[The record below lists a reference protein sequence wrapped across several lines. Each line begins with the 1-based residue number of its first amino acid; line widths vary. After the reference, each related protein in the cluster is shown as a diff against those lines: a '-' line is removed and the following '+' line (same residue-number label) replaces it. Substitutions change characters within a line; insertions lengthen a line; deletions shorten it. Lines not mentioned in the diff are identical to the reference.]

1 MNDPIA
7 SILRFGDPRL
17 KEVCEPVSRQS
28 IETELAAE
36 AEQLLR
42 TVHAFRAR
50 YGWGRAI
57 AAPQVGIMKRMIAM
71 VLDGR
76 EHVLINP
83 TMTWASEARAEVWDD
98 CMSLPEIAVRVQRH
112 YSVTVRFRR
121 LDGREEAFEKADFSL
136 SELLQH
142 ELDHLDGILMTDR
155 MRPTSSIVAH
165 ENRELADMAKV
176 RSKDPNGLEM
186 FKAGASRPKV
196 ERAML

>member
-1 MNDPIA
+1 MNDPLA

-17 KEVCEPVSRQS
+17 KAVCEPVCRQDS
-28 IETELAAE
+28 EAELAAE

-50 YGWGRAI
+50 HGWGRAI

-83 TMTWASEARAEVWDD
+83 TMTWASDARAEVWDD

-121 LDGREEAFEKADFSL
+121 LDGKEEAFEKTDFAL
-136 SELLQH
+136 AELLQH

-155 MRPTSSIVAH
+155 MRPSSPVIAH
-165 ENRELADMAKV
+165 ENRDIALLGSMAAHK
-176 RSKDPNGLEM
+176 
-186 FKAGASRPKV
+186 KAG
-196 ERAML
+196 